1 MGNCSSKTPAA
12 SVPATKPSGGTPPPP
27 PQSDAAKPEPSA
39 RQMATPSVR
48 EKLIGLHAK
57 AQKNKLGEDGEEK
70 ASTTRQ
76 GEDTRLQVIFAAP
89 IEIDPNFEP
98 PVHEKTHEQA
108 EFINLA
114 LASNFIFSNL
124 EEEERNTLINAMD
137 EYSVVAGDDIIK
149 QGDIGDYFYV
159 IESGSVKFTV
169 DGAEVGKAK
178 SGDGFG
184 ELALLYNC
192 PRAATCT
199 AEEACDLWRVDQDT
213 FRKILASQ
221 TISNNNEV
229 KELLR
234 KVSFLSDLDDRFINR
249 LIDALTVVTFEKNEL
264 IVRKGDEGN
273 VFYIIKSGKVKV
285 SDIEIG
291 DAKYVDQE
299 LGVGEFFGERALITS
314 EPRVANITA
323 VESCT
328 ALALSKEI
336 FTKVLGNLNE
346 AILKTQDIRKLKGI
360 PIFANSKVLPNE
372 LSALANFLKE
382 VEYEEGAN
390 IFTEGETVD
399 PALYIIRSGK
409 VTIASKSGVN
419 VLTSGAFF
427 GEDTLVTE
435 EGATSVTANNTATCT
450 EKCVLGALSLASLEE
465 VIGDTSR
472 LGKLEQNTGKLDTS
486 VKYEDL
492 NRHKIL
498 GSGTFGQVWLCSSK
512 TDKTKVY
519 ALKIQNKRE
528 LLGHHQVDGVLRE
541 KAVMASLDHVFVIK
555 LVNTFQDEKSLY
567 MLLKLVQGGE
577 LFSILHT
584 SSRDG
589 VKESS
594 AKFYAA
600 CILKGLAYM
609 HDRHILY
616 RDLKPENV
624 LIDSTGYCVIVDLG
638 FAKVVMDKTYT
649 LCGTP
654 LYLAPEVILSR
665 GHDKG
670 ADYWSLGVLIYEMIF
685 GGTPFFDNHIDQITL
700 FKRIVRG
707 QFMFP
712 PVNSSSESQDLIK
725 RLMEKR
731 PTERLGTFAKGHLD
745 ISEHPWF
752 AGIDFNK
759 VQKKEMKAPWVPK
772 IKNALDVGHFDS
784 WDHLED
790 ATKKKSQPLS
800 PREQKKFEGF

>member
-1 MGNCSSKTPAA
+1 MGNCSSKAPEA

-57 AQKNKLGEDGEEK
+57 AQKNKHGEEK
-70 ASTTRQ
+70 TSNTHQ

-159 IESGSVKFTV
+159 IENGAVKFTV
-169 DGAEVGKAK
+169 DGAEVGKTGT
-178 SGDGFG
+178 GDAFG

-199 AEEACDLWRVDQDT
+199 ALDACDLWRVDQET

-221 TISNNNEV
+221 SLKHDEET

-234 KVSFLSDLDDRFINR
+234 KVPFLSKLDDNILNK
-249 LIDALTVVTFEKNEL
+249 IATASTTVKYAKDEV

-273 VFYIIKSGKVKV
+273 VFYIVKEGKVKV
-285 SDIEIG
+285 SDIG
-291 DAKYVDQE
+291 LGGSKYVDMF
-299 LGVGEFFGERALITS
+299 LTVGGFFGERALITG
-314 EPRVANITA
+314 EVRAANVTA
-323 VESCT
+323 AESCRT
-328 ALALSKEI
+328 LCLSRE
-336 FTKVLGNLNE
+336 V
-346 AILKTQDIRKLKGI
+346 
-360 PIFANSKVLPNE
+360 
-372 LSALANFLKE
+372 FLKLLGPLQDLIDNSMLKQALHGVPAFAKANLQAE
-382 VEYEEGAN
+382 QWDDLVSYLVDTEFEPNHMIAREGRPTRQA
-390 IFTEGETVD
+390 IY
-399 PALYIIRSGK
+399 LIRSGK
-409 VTIASKSGVN
+409 VAIHEKDGEDDVTILAEGDYFGDESFNIEDMFISKSTITAVEQTKCKMLTLQDIRRVVGRGV
-419 VLTSGAFF
+419 VSSKK
-427 GEDTLVTE
+427 EDAVDKRDKSILFEDIQRRTI
-435 EGATSVTANNTATCT
+435 
-450 EKCVLGALSLASLEE
+450 LGA
-465 VIGDTSR
+465 
-472 LGKLEQNTGKLDTS
+472 
-486 VKYEDL
+486 
-492 NRHKIL
+492 
-498 GSGTFGQVWLCSSK
+498 GTFGQVWLVNK
-512 TDKTKVY
+512 KGTKDVY

-528 LLGHHQVDGVLRE
+528 LIQHHQVDGVKRE
-541 KAVMASLDHVFVIK
+541 KDIMTKLDHPFIIK
-555 LVNTFQDEKSLY
+555 LFNTYQDDKNIF
-567 MLLKLVQGGE
+567 MLMQIAQGGE
-577 LFSILHT
+577 LFSIMHT
-584 SSRDG
+584 DQSDILP
-589 VKESS
+589 EPN

-600 CILKGLAYM
+600 CILEGLAYM
-609 HDRHILY
+609 HKRFILY

-624 LIDSTGYCVIVDLG
+624 MIDAMGYTVIIDLG
-638 FAKVVMDKTYT
+638 FAKVVTDKTYT

-670 ADYWSLGVLIYEMIF
+670 ADYWSYGCLVFEMIL
-685 GGTPFFDNHIDQITL
+685 GSTPFYSDGIDQMTL

-707 QFMFP
+707 KYAFP
-712 PVNSSSESQDLIK
+712 SYGAISPEAKDLVK
-725 RLMEKR
+725 RLLVPR
-731 PTERLGTFAKGHLD
+731 NTDRLGSFAGGSKD
-745 ISEHPWF
+745 IRSHPWLK
-752 AGIDFNK
+752 AVDWDNLVRK
-759 VQKKEMKAPWVPK
+759 QVTAPWTPT
-772 IKNALDVGHFDS
+772 ISDPLDTKNFDN

-790 ATKKKSQPLS
+790 MAQRKDPPLS
-800 PREQKKFEGF
+800 ARQQAQFEGF

>member
-1 MGNCSSKTPAA
+1 MTDR
-12 SVPATKPSGGTPPPP
+12 
-27 PQSDAAKPEPSA
+27 PQDKAP
-39 RQMATPSVR
+39 RRNTPSVL
-48 EKLIGLHAK
+48 EKVIGLHGHAAMQTK
-57 AQKNKLGEDGEEK
+57 KNETNNKEEEK
-70 ASTTRQ
+70 PTMWRFKN
-76 GEDTRLQVIFAAP
+76 IFAAP
-89 IEIDPNFEP
+89 VEVKADFVA
-98 PVHEKTHEQA
+98 PVHSKSTGQFN
-108 EFINLA
+108 FIKDA
-114 LASNFIFSNL
+114 LADNFVFASLDSSELNKLIFAM
-124 EEEERNTLINAMD
+124 EEYTVD
-137 EYSVVAGDDIIK
+137 AGTDIIT

-159 IESGSVKFTV
+159 IENGAVKFTV
-169 DGAEVGKAK
+169 DGAEVGKTGT
-178 SGDGFG
+178 GDAFG

-199 AEEACDLWRVDQDT
+199 ALDACDLWRVDQET

-221 TISNNNEV
+221 SLKHDEET

-234 KVSFLSDLDDRFINR
+234 KVPFLSKLDDNILNK
-249 LIDALTVVTFEKNEL
+249 IATASTTVKYAKDEV

-427 GEDTLVTE
+427 GEDTLVIE

-731 PTERLGTFAKGHLD
+731 PTERLGTFAKGHHD

>member
-1 MGNCSSKTPAA
+1 MGNCSSKAPEA

-57 AQKNKLGEDGEEK
+57 AQKNKHGEEK
-70 ASTTRQ
+70 TSNTHQ

-427 GEDTLVTE
+427 GEDTLVIE

-731 PTERLGTFAKGHLD
+731 PTERLGTFAKGHHD